1 LTCDFSRGHR
11 VICCS
16 GEAFFANAC
25 NPIVKQRWYRA
36 FLDVY
41 NDFLV
46 SLLMRD
52 APSTGISS
60 ENAPDTTAHPP
71 LWLATIPLPVL
82 YIAYA
87 ILVEK
92 GVPVTD
98 EALLQVVMQP
108 DALFRGYQDVQ
119 ISAMREHEYG
129 MTRGAAAAAY
139 AHVFEKMAEAG
150 SLDFMLKA
158 ESAAVAEDDD
168 DDDCD
173 REVAWWCIPP
183 DSDVSK
189 GKDALAELVGGSHL

>member
-1 LTCDFSRGHR
+1 
-11 VICCS
+11 
-16 GEAFFANAC
+16 
-25 NPIVKQRWYRA
+25 
-36 FLDVY
+36 
-41 NDFLV
+41 
-46 SLLMRD
+46 MRD

-60 ENAPDTTAHPP
+60 ENVPDTNAHPP

-82 YIAYA
+82 YIAYS

-92 GVPVTD
+92 GVPVPD

-150 SLDFMLKA
+150 SLDFMLKV